1 MIKVPGP
8 DDYRKSAMLDKEFL
22 ESYPLYKWAALT
34 RFSRLDTFKYS
45 PSVVKNCPN
54 CKSDQTFAFSDLDEA
69 SWMQRSAGRA
79 GTSLQDIYK
88 DISLKINYECKGCHS
103 FQMSFMLKFSS
114 DGAKVQKVGQ
124 YPPITISPSQEIN
137 IFLGEYVDLFKKGLV
152 CESQSYGIAAFSYY
166 RRIVELE
173 IDRLLGE
180 IESQVESEN
189 IEAFKNAFKEI
200 KDSHYAKDKIELI
213 SQVIPSH
220 LKPGGANPMGILYR
234 VLSEG
239 LHSFTDE
246 ECLQKAKAVRE
257 TLESFVHL
265 LNANKEAIAKLS
277 SATKE
282 LLVKK

>member
-8 DDYRKSAMLDKEFL
+8 DDYRRSAMLDKEFL
-22 ESYPLYKWAALT
+22 ESYPLYKWFALT
-34 RFSRLDTFKYS
+34 RFSRPDTFKYS

-54 CKSDQTFAFSDLDEA
+54 CKSDQTFAFADFDEA

-88 DISLKINYECKGCHS
+88 DISLKINYECKGCDS
-103 FQMSFMLKFSS
+103 FQMNFMLKFSS

-124 YPPITISPSQEIN
+124 YPAITIKPSQEIN

-173 IDRLLGE
+173 IERLLSE
-180 IESQVESEN
+180 IEFHVESEN
-189 IEAFKNAFKEI
+189 IEAFRSGFREI
-200 KDSHYAKDKIELI
+200 KDSHYAKNKIELI

-220 LKPGGANPMGILYR
+220 LKPGGTNPMGILYR

-239 LHSFTDE
+239 IHSLTDE

-265 LNANKEAIAKLS
+265 LNANKDAIAKLS